1 MGKSAR
7 KAVGFCV
14 KRNKNHGVQLLK
26 CFTQQNPVKG
36 QNSFHSQG
44 SFYFDVKMIKRGF
57 SFSFRR
63 GGGLPP
69 AKNAKRS
76 SVIHRA
82 FARL

>member
-1 MGKSAR
+1 MTNPVFGQNRSR
-7 KAVGFCV
+7 GCV
-14 KRNKNHGVQLLK
+14 LCGTSK
-26 CFTQQNPVKG
+26 NPVKE

-63 GGGLPP
+63 GGDLPP
-69 AKNAKRS
+69 AKNAKRF
-76 SVIHRA
+76 SVIRRA